1 MFSPYLL
8 NSAKLDNFY
17 FYNFFVGFVLCVFW
31 FIFLCFVLSC
41 FIVVVC
47 GFFCNLYGVMTSY
60 YIATTGS
67 LNQAIVSHGNGKV
80 RFQNEVRCNYLL
92 YLPLVFSLNN
102 CYLNRSCSEQRIV
115 CFNWRVNAFFNIFEC
130 TMPKITK
137 HIKINYVE
145 DDL

>member
-47 GFFCNLYGVMTSY
+47 VFFCNLYGVMTSY

-80 RFQNEVRCNYLL
+80 RFQNEVQLFAIFASSVFTKQLL
-92 YLPLVFSLNN
+92 FK
-102 CYLNRSCSEQRIV
+102 QIM
-115 CFNWRVNAFFNIFEC
+115 FRVENSMLQLES
-130 TMPKITK
+130 
-137 HIKINYVE
+137 
-145 DDL
+145 